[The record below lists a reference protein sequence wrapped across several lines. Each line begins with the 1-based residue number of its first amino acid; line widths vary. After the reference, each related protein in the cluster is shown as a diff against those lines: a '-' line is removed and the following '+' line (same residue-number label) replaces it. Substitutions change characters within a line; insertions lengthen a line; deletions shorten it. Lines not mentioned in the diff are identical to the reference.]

1 MKKTAYSLF
10 FLIFLF
16 TGCFRITGSGGVTT
30 KTTKTYT
37 LSGNFET
44 GQSVYAIFTGTDVN
58 KSSDYG
64 NITVNGN
71 ISKNI
76 VGPESVEIG
85 TTRIDIGSKLRENVK
100 DIKLNKEI
108 SKSISKSISNSKTYI
123 VNDEETFNVEITRND
138 YGTYPSY
145 STTTSAILIDNSNEY
160 SGKRLN
166 VWLDKGNNN
175 SSNRDIAIALGDT
188 FLNGTNTNDI
198 YHWITKVFGEEW
210 GEHDFN
216 YLIKN
221 SVNTNN
227 DIHIILTDLNEVY
240 DNYNYNYVMGYFNPL
255 DTVIN
260 GTQIYNQ
267 FGNLETLKTSNQMN
281 IFYIDVRLLTGIYTT
296 NKDKTEMKRDIYSTL
311 AHEFVHMINWY
322 QKDVKLLKLNNFT
335 ETWLNEMLA
344 MMGEDLVDDK
354 IIVDDKEVDGSKMR
368 IPSFNLYYNN
378 YDINDKD
385 SIFDEGD
392 YAINGVYGLYLI
404 RAYGYNNL
412 DFLKNIMHNSYTGTS
427 AIDFA
432 LNKFGSKKTFIDTV
446 KDFGKAVIL
455 SSTDAGTWG
464 ASTPEFYMNRTID
477 NYLGYVFEPIDLFN
491 KALNKGNSFTY
502 KATQA
507 GFKGGANTYAE
518 LRNEND
524 NSGSERWTF
533 SVPLGVDVQFV
544 VKNSNGSFNP
554 TKTSELN
561 NNVIIN

>member
-1 MKKTAYSLF
+1 M
-10 FLIFLF
+10 IFLF
-16 TGCFRITGSGGVTT
+16 TGCFRITGNGGITT

-37 LSGNFET
+37 LSGNFEE
-44 GQSVYAIFTGTDVN
+44 GQSVYAIFTGTDIN

-64 NITVNGN
+64 KITINGN

-76 VGPESVEIG
+76 VGPEAIETDIK
-85 TTRIDIGSKLRENVK
+85 TTRIDIGSRLRENVK

-108 SKSISKSISNSKTYI
+108 SKSISRSTS
-123 VNDEETFNVEITRND
+123 VNNAYALNQSEVFNVEITRNNLSTNS
-138 YGTYPSY
+138 YY
-145 STTTSAILIDNSNEY
+145 STTTSAILIDTNENTNINRKLNIWLDEKFNSNDN
-160 SGKRLN
+160 KNAAL
-166 VWLDKGNNN
+166 
-175 SSNRDIAIALGDT
+175 ALGDM
-188 FLNGTNTNDI
+188 FLNGSNTEDI
-198 YHWITKVFGEEW
+198 YHWITKIFGEEW

-335 ETWLNEMLA
+335 KTWLNEMLA

-464 ASTPEFYMNRTID
+464 ASNPELYMNRTIA
-477 NYLGYVFEPIDLFN
+477 NNSEYVFEPIDLFSYGEF
-491 KALNKGNSFTY
+491 KYL
-502 KATQA
+502 ATQA

-518 LRNEND
+518 LRNESD

-544 VKNSNGSFNP
+544 VKNSGGIFNP

-561 NNVIIN
+561 NSVIIN